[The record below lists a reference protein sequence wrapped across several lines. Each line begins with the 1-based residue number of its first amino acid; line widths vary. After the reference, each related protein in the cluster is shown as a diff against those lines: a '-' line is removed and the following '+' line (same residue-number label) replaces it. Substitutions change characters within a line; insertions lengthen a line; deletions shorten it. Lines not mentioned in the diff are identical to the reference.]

1 MPLAGLCAFLW
12 QPGTAGHDA
21 SVEGL
26 PESGSGR
33 RAGMLKDSVWLLAA
47 FLALWAGGMDWRYRR
62 IPNWLTVP
70 GLVVGIVLNTILSGW
85 PGAKAS
91 LLGAGLGLLV
101 LLPFVLIRA
110 LGGGDFKLVG
120 ALGAFLGP
128 GRLVDV
134 LIVSMLVA
142 GVMAAVLIVYKGRV
156 LQSLRN
162 MGHMLGAFLR
172 LRLPGAEV
180 SLDNPESAK
189 IPFGVAVAV
198 TVILFGVRQVASGT

>member
-1 MPLAGLCAFLW
+1 
-12 QPGTAGHDA
+12 
-21 SVEGL
+21 
-26 PESGSGR
+26 
-33 RAGMLKDSVWLLAA
+33 MLKDSVWLLAT

-70 GLVVGIVLNTILSGW
+70 GLAVGIVVNTLLSGW

-110 LGGGDFKLVG
+110 LGGGDFKLVS

-156 LQSLRN
+156 RQSLRK

-198 TVILFGVRQVASGT
+198 TVILFGVRQVASGI

>member
-1 MPLAGLCAFLW
+1 
-12 QPGTAGHDA
+12 
-21 SVEGL
+21 
-26 PESGSGR
+26 
-33 RAGMLKDSVWLLAA
+33 MLKDSVWLLAT

-70 GLVVGIVLNTILSGW
+70 GLAVGIVVNTLLSGW

-110 LGGGDFKLVG
+110 LGGGDFKLVS

-142 GVMAAVLIVYKGRV
+142 GVMAGVLIVYKGRV
-156 LQSLRN
+156 RQSLRN

-198 TVILFGVRQVASGT
+198 TVILFGVRQVASGI

>member
-1 MPLAGLCAFLW
+1 
-12 QPGTAGHDA
+12 
-21 SVEGL
+21 
-26 PESGSGR
+26 
-33 RAGMLKDSVWLLAA
+33 MLKDSVWLLAA

-70 GLVVGIVLNTILSGW
+70 GLAVGIVVNTLLSGW

-110 LGGGDFKLVG
+110 LGGGDFKLVS

-142 GVMAAVLIVYKGRV
+142 GVMATVLIVYKGRV
-156 LQSLRN
+156 RQSLRN

-172 LRLPGAEV
+172 LRLPGAEM

-198 TVILFGVRQVASGT
+198 TVILFGVRQVASGI

>member
-1 MPLAGLCAFLW
+1 
-12 QPGTAGHDA
+12 
-21 SVEGL
+21 
-26 PESGSGR
+26 
-33 RAGMLKDSVWLLAA
+33 MLKNSVWLLAA

-70 GLVVGIVLNTILSGW
+70 GLVVGIVVNTVLSGW
-85 PGAKAS
+85 AGAKAS

-142 GVMAAVLIVYKGRV
+142 GIMAAALIVYKGRV
-156 LQSLRN
+156 RQSLKN

-189 IPFGVAVAV
+189 IPFGVAVAL
-198 TVILFGVRQVASGT
+198 TVLVLGARQVASGI